1 MKLQPKESAPPAAL
15 ANAGGALR
23 LQAMAAGDSAARD
36 TVARLLLGLDHRPG
50 LRAALPKLR
59 EAVAA
64 LKQDAWAQAERA
76 AGEAVKLDAA
86 SSYGWHILAIAR
98 DKQGA
103 LSGALEAYERAF
115 QLDPANPDIVNNLGR
130 LAYRLKML
138 PQAEALFV
146 HYLSQKPG
154 MVDAINNLACVLR
167 DQLRYDDAV
176 ELLKPA
182 IAEAPAEASLWN
194 TLGTVLT
201 DSGEMAQAT
210 VFLDEALRLN
220 PRHSKARYNRATA
233 RLVLGEAATAV
244 EDCEAAIA
252 GAETPEDLAMMRF
265 ARATML
271 LASGDLTQGWEAYE
285 ARFDRHYVD
294 PPSFLTD
301 RPRWRPE
308 DDLAGK
314 HLMLFGEQGLGDEV
328 MFAGMLPDIVE
339 AVGEGKVTLAV
350 EKRLAPLFARSF
362 PQVEVGAHV
371 TTRRH
376 GQILRAAPFV
386 GDWRAV
392 DLWSPLGSPLRRFRA
407 RIEDY
412 PERPEGFLKADAARV
427 AHWRGMLAR
436 ELPAGPKI
444 GLLWASLLISSA
456 RNRYFA
462 PFEAWEAALR
472 TPGAVFVNMQ
482 YGDCSAEIAY
492 AREAWGVEVW
502 TPPGIDLKQD
512 LDDIAALS
520 CALDLTV
527 GPANATSNIAAACGA
542 PVWMI
547 ATPGA
552 WPLLGTLRHPWYS
565 QVRIFLPPAFGD
577 WPAVMGEM
585 AGALGDLVAGTQ
597 GGAAG

>member
-1 MKLQPKESAPPAAL
+1 MKLQPKDSPPAPV
-15 ANAGGALR
+15 AGAAAAPLR
-23 LQAMAAGDSAARD
+23 LQAMAAGDSAAGD
-36 TVARLLLGLDHRPG
+36 TVARLLLGLDRRPG
-50 LRAALPKLR
+50 LRAALPRLR

-64 LKQDAWAQAERA
+64 LKQEDWPQAERA
-76 AGEAVKLDAA
+76 AGAAVKLDAG
-86 SSYGWHILAIAR
+86 SSYGWHMLAIAR

-103 LSGALEAYERAF
+103 LPAALEAYEKAF

-130 LAYRLKML
+130 MAYRLKML

-154 MVDAINNLACVLR
+154 MIDAINNLACVLR
-167 DQLRYDDAV
+167 DQMRYDDAV
-176 ELLKPA
+176 EFLKPA
-182 IAEAPAEASLWN
+182 IAEAPGEASLWN
-194 TLGTVLT
+194 TLGTVLA
-201 DSGEMAQAT
+201 DSGEMASAT

-220 PRHSKARYNRATA
+220 PRHAKARYNRATA
-233 RLVLGEAATAV
+233 RLALGDAPAAV

-252 GAETPEDLAMMRF
+252 GAETPDDLAMMRF

-285 ARFDRHYVD
+285 ARFDPHYTD

-301 RPRWRPE
+301 RPRWAPG

-314 HLMLFGEQGLGDEV
+314 RLLLIGEQGLGDEV
-328 MFAGMLPDIVE
+328 MFAGMLPDIIE
-339 AVGEGKVTLAV
+339 AVGDGQVTLAV
-350 EKRLAPLFARSF
+350 EKRLVPLFARSF
-362 PQVEVGAHV
+362 PEVAVGAHV

-376 GQILRAAPFV
+376 GRILRAAPFV
-386 GDWRAV
+386 RDWPAV
-392 DLWSPLGSPLRRFRA
+392 DLWSPLASPLRRFRVG
-407 RIEDY
+407 IEAY
-412 PERPEGFLKADAARV
+412 PERPQGFLKADPERIAY
-427 AHWRGMLAR
+427 WRGVLAR

-444 GLLWASLLISSA
+444 GLLWASLLINSA

-462 PFEAWEAALR
+462 PFGAWAEALR

-482 YGDCSAEIAY
+482 YGDCAAEIAH
-492 AREAWGVEVW
+492 AREVWGVEVW

-520 CALDLTV
+520 CALDITV

-577 WPAVMGEM
+577 WTAAMGEM
-585 AGALGDLVAGTQ
+585 AAALADLVTGTQ
-597 GGAAG
+597 AA